1 MADDHYL
8 TEDELKEVY
17 EWVDTFE
24 LSRIK
29 RNINRD
35 FSDGVLIA
43 EILNFYFPHLVEL
56 HNYSG
61 VNSHS

>member
-43 EILNFYFPHLVEL
+43 EILNFYFPNLVEL